1 MRLIARGID
10 LNHFDPKI
18 QLQDILITANNWYVL
33 NRASMASESHREVEQ
48 NDTIPLCFGCFI
60 MRLIQI
66 NQSA

>member
-10 LNHFDPKI
+10 LNHFDTKI

-33 NRASMASESHREVEQ
+33 NRASMASESHREVGQ
-48 NDTIPLCFGCFI
+48 IDTIPLSFGCFI

-66 NQSA
+66 D